1 MTLEQKR
8 AAPNQWLALQ
18 CGKWLEPIGIALLA
32 LCVMGPL
39 PCFAAPEE
47 IQVYLDEFADPG
59 KFGLDF
65 HTNYV
70 VSADAGASSRNMLR
84 VTPELSYGIN
94 DNWEGALYWLTS
106 SGPEQNGGQPVSDGI
121 KLRLKWRPKAPS
133 ADAPWYWAVNFEV
146 GELARRF
153 YPDSTSGE
161 LKFIGVWRSGA
172 WTLGGNFNFQ
182 RPLRSD
188 SQQGTAIEVD
198 GKIAYRIVAA
208 EAIELQLGLEH
219 FAGLGT
225 MKNLYSSDERTS
237 MTFVVADFGLKGWD
251 FNVGLGQASGA
262 TQDNV
267 ILKMILGV
275 PF

>member
-1 MTLEQKR
+1 MNLEQER
-8 AAPNQWLALQ
+8 VAPNRWLAVQ
-18 CGKWLEPIGIALLA
+18 RDRCFEASRMALLT
-32 LCVMGPL
+32 LCVMSPL
-39 PCFAAPEE
+39 PGLAAPEE

-70 VSADAGASSRNMLR
+70 VSADAGASSRSMLR

-172 WTLGGNFNFQ
+172 WTLGGNFNYQ

-188 SQQGTAIEVD
+188 AQQGTAIEVD
-198 GKIAYRIVAA
+198 GKIAYRLAAA

-219 FAGLGT
+219 YAGLGT
-225 MKNLYSSDERTS
+225 LKNLYSSDERTS
-237 MTFVVADFGLKGWD
+237 TTFVVADFTLKGWD
-251 FNVGLGQASGA
+251 FNVGLGRASGA